1 MLQEN
6 YLLETFEDKCNFGW
20 DVHRFT
26 PRVTYSTVGEPQ
38 FFLRGIQIYAFL
50 LRSLLMVV
58 RFCGIYSYNVK
69 YDSYTIVNIYATNN
83 IQKWMI
89 FYDCND
95 LLSETSQTKGDYMWR
110 L

>member
-1 MLQEN
+1 
-6 YLLETFEDKCNFGW
+6 
-20 DVHRFT
+20 
-26 PRVTYSTVGEPQ
+26 
-38 FFLRGIQIYAFL
+38 
-50 LRSLLMVV
+50 MVV
-58 RFCGIYSYNVK
+58 RFCGIYSYNEN
-69 YDSYTIVNIYATNN
+69 YDLYTIVNIYATNN